1 MQVFTITQHSTA
13 KEIPRLTRHT
23 ATLIQFY
30 FEPTGASH
38 SHLHKPNEKKMGVA
52 TSLGAS
58 SLSATASPES
68 LRRGARSSCL
78 HVHASIARVARG
90 WDPRLPNMR
99 LLRDPVHH
107 ASLKHPTK
115 LRHSSES
122 SPRTTLSDNSVQT
135 LSGQPPDP
143 HQTSLLKLS
152 GQPPYPHK
160 RKTLSQSFLPAV

>member
-1 MQVFTITQHSTA
+1 MQVFTIKQYSTA

-23 ATLIQFY
+23 ATLIQFTSIPQAPPTSIY
-30 FEPTGASH
+30 TEPMKRTRE
-38 SHLHKPNEKKMGVA
+38 LRLPFF
-52 TSLGAS
+52 AS

-78 HVHASIARVARG
+78 HVHASMARVARG
-90 WDPRLPNMR
+90 WDPRLSNTR

-135 LSGQPPDP
+135 LSV
-143 HQTSLLKLS
+143 
-152 GQPPYPHK
+152 
-160 RKTLSQSFLPAV
+160 RPAT

>member
-1 MQVFTITQHSTA
+1 MYNAIKEHNA
-13 KEIPRLTRHT
+13 ANEIPRLTRHT
-23 ATLIQFY
+23 ATLIPFY
-30 FEPTGASH
+30 FEPTGTSH

-58 SLSATASPES
+58 SLSATAGSES

-78 HVHASIARVARG
+78 YVHASMARVARG

-115 LRHSSES
+115 LRHSWRARREPH
-122 SPRTTLSDNSVQT
+122 SPTTPS
-135 LSGQPPDP
+135 
-143 HQTSLLKLS
+143 KLS
-152 GQPPYPHK
+152 QASHLIRTKPP
-160 RKTLSQSFLPAV
+160 S